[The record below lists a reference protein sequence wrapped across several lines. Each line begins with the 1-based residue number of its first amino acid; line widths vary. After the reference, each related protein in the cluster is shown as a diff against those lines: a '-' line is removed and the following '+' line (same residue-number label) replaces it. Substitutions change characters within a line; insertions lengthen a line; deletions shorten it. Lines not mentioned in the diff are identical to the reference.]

1 MFTIID
7 ESIYG
12 TEPNTI
18 SLRREII
25 VKDFNDNAPQF
36 IGRPYST
43 SISEGT
49 PVGSVIEVS
58 PNIIVTDPD
67 EGKNSD
73 VTLVCMDD
81 NDYDGICE
89 TFNVVTDRISDG
101 NFTAIITLMKPLD
114 YETRSSY
121 ILTIVAEDDAILNP
135 LSSVTTVSINIADI
149 QDQAPVFLNAP
160 YSVSIR
166 ESSPEDIHVLTIH
179 AVDGDTGNP
188 RPILLTF
195 EGEDK
200 RFFKLKQVSAN
211 ATALLYTSNIPVDR
225 EDSDIFQNGGV
236 YSFYI
241 RATEMINGEIPSDS
255 TITQVTVVITDVDD
269 HMPEFND
276 SDFEIDV
283 PENLE
288 KGTTLPGLS
297 IYVIDKDLDLNSQYN
312 LSLRNILNA
321 HNVFEVSPVS
331 GHGRTPVVVK
341 VLDPTKLDYDV
352 NNVDLR
358 ILKFN
363 LIASVNGIEMSSA
376 TVTVH
381 LQDVNDNGPIFG
393 QLNYEFNITENS
405 DIEKKIA
412 DISAT
417 DCDTTGNFGRIN
429 YVLKG
434 FGSEYFRTDR
444 FSGGIYL
451 KKNLDYEIQKS
462 YSLSIVAVDGDGWE
476 TNANILIYVIDEND
490 NPPIFESQEYTR
502 TIREGAVEFE
512 PQFYVRAIDLDGPTQ
527 GNGQVRYSIETE
539 NSIINHVFSIDE
551 QTGEVKIERPVCST
565 DTERGQYELIV
576 EALDFGKPSL
586 KNTTRVVIRVGISGN
601 QRPIFKKRFTSQDMN
616 DSPGPTRYKVSI
628 PENAPPGYNITTV
641 SATDPDG
648 LDFLLTYRMVGANDN
663 FVIDE
668 Q

>member
-1 MFTIID
+1 MFTITD
-7 ESIYG
+7 ESIYE

-43 SISEGT
+43 SISEAT
-49 PVGSVIEVS
+49 PVGSIIEVS
-58 PNIIVTDPD
+58 PNIMVTDPD

-73 VTLVCMDD
+73 VTLACMDD

-121 ILTIVAEDDAILNP
+121 TLTIVAEDNAILNP
-135 LSSVTTVSINIADI
+135 LSSVTTVSINIVDV

-160 YSVSIR
+160 YSVSIQ
-166 ESSPEDIHVLTIH
+166 ENSPEDMHILTIH

-195 EGEDK
+195 EDEDK
-200 RFFKLKQVSAN
+200 SFFKLEQVSAN
-211 ATALLYTSNIPVDR
+211 ATALLYTSDIPIDR

-241 RATEMINGEIPSDS
+241 RATEMINGEIPSDY

-269 HMPEFND
+269 HMPEFNGNK
-276 SDFEIDV
+276 FEIDV

-297 IYVIDKDLDLNSQYN
+297 IYVIDKDLDMNSQYN
-312 LSLRNILNA
+312 LSLRNVLNA
-321 HNVFEVSPVS
+321 ENVFEVSPVY
-331 GHGRTPVVVK
+331 GHGRTPIVVK

-352 NNVDLR
+352 ENVDLR
-358 ILKFN
+358 NLKFN

-376 TVTVH
+376 SVTVH
-381 LQDVNDNGPIFG
+381 LQDVNDNGPIFE
-393 QLNYEFNITENS
+393 QLNYEFSIKENS

-412 DISAT
+412 NLSAT
-417 DCDTTGNFGRIN
+417 DLDSGTFGRID

-434 FGSEYFRTDR
+434 FGSEYFRTDK
-444 FSGGIYL
+444 FSGGIYV

-476 TNANILIYVIDEND
+476 TNANLLIHIIDEND
-490 NPPIFESQEYTR
+490 NPPIFETQEYTR

-527 GNGQVRYSIETE
+527 GNGRVRYSIETE
-539 NSIINHVFSIDE
+539 NSITNHVFSIDE
-551 QTGEVKIERPVCST
+551 QTGEIKIERPVSSI

-576 EALDFGKPSL
+576 EATDFGIPSL
-586 KNTTRVVIRVGISGN
+586 KNTTRVMIRVGISGN
-601 QRPIFKKRFTSQDMN
+601 QRPIFKKRFTSQDIN
-616 DSPGPTRYKVSI
+616 DAPGPTRYKVSI
-628 PENAPPGYNITTV
+628 PENASPGYNITTV

-648 LDFLLTYRMVGANDN
+648 LDVLLTYRMVGANDN

>member
-1 MFTIID
+1 MFTITD
-7 ESIYG
+7 ESIHG

-25 VKDFNDNAPQF
+25 VKDFNDNAPQY

-43 SISEGT
+43 SISEAT

-58 PNIIVTDPD
+58 PNIMVTDPD

-73 VTLVCMDD
+73 VRLVCMDD
-81 NDYDGICE
+81 NEYDGICE
-89 TFNVVTDRISDG
+89 TFNVITDRISDG
-101 NFTAIITLMKPLD
+101 NFTAIITLIKPLD

-121 ILTIVAEDDAILNP
+121 ILTIVAEDDATLNP
-135 LSSVTTVSINIADI
+135 LSSVTTVSINIVDV
-149 QDQAPVFLNAP
+149 QDQEPVFLNAP
-160 YSVSIR
+160 YSVSIQ
-166 ESSPEDIHVLTIH
+166 ENSPEDMHVLTIY
-179 AVDGDTGNP
+179 AVDGDTANP

-195 EGEDK
+195 EVEDK
-200 RFFKLKQVSAN
+200 NYFKLEQVSAN
-211 ATALLYTSNIPVDR
+211 ATALLYTSDIPIDR

-241 RATEMINGEIPSDS
+241 RATEMINGEIPSDY
-255 TITQVTVVITDVDD
+255 TITQVTVIITDVDD

-276 SDFEIDV
+276 NDFEIDV

-297 IYVIDKDLDLNSQYN
+297 IYAIDNDIDLNSQYN

-321 HNVFEVSPVS
+321 QNVFEVSPLS

-341 VLDPTKLDYDV
+341 VLDQTKLDYDV

-376 TVTVH
+376 SVTVH
-381 LQDVNDNGPIFG
+381 LQDVNDNGPIFERM
-393 QLNYEFNITENS
+393 NYEFNIKENS

-412 DISAT
+412 NLSAT
-417 DCDTTGNFGRIN
+417 DRDSGIFGRIN

-434 FGSEYFRTDR
+434 FGSEYFRTDK
-444 FSGGIYL
+444 FSGGIYVR
-451 KKNLDYEIQKS
+451 KNLDYEIQKS
-462 YSLSIVAVDGDGWE
+462 YSLSIVGIDGDGWE
-476 TNANILIYVIDEND
+476 TNANVLIYIIDEND
-490 NPPIFESQEYTR
+490 NSPIFESQEYTR

-512 PQFYVRAIDLDGPTQ
+512 PQFYVRAFDLDGPTQ
-527 GNGQVRYSIETE
+527 GNGRISYSIETE
-539 NSIINHVFSIDE
+539 NSITNHVFSIDE
-551 QTGEVKIERPVCST
+551 QSGEIKIERPVSSI

-576 EALDFGKPSL
+576 EATDFGTPSL
-586 KNTTRVVIRVGISGN
+586 KNTTRVMIRVGISGN
-601 QRPIFKKRFTSQDMN
+601 QRPIFKKRFTSHDMN
-616 DSPGPTRYKVSI
+616 NVPGPTRYKVSI

-648 LDFLLTYRMVGANDN
+648 LDVLLTYRMVGANDN